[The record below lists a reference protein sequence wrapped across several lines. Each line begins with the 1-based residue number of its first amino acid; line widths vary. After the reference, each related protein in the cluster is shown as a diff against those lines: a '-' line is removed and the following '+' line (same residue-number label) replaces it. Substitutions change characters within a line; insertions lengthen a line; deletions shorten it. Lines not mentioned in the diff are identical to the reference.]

1 MCSLQRGS
9 APEYLKTDSL
19 QARGF
24 SGIWRLAGPEIRDA
38 GARLESKQ
46 LRIIIT
52 YCRLD
57 AGLFLVLVLS
67 CPPTLSLETITID
80 HVHDAPQ

>member
-1 MCSLQRGS
+1 MPRGS
-9 APEYLKTDSL
+9 LSACL

-38 GARLESKQ
+38 GARLESKP

-52 YCRLD
+52 YRRLD
-57 AGLFLVLVLS
+57 AGLFLLLPS
-67 CPPTLSLETITID
+67 DPFP
-80 HVHDAPQ
+80 